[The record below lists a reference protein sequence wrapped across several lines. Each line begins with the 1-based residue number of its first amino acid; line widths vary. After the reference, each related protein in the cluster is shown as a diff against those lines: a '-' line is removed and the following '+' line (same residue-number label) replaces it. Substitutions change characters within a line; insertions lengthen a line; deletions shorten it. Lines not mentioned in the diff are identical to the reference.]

1 MSFFHGN
8 EKNPKSGNCI
18 SNIPFLLSTNQLRR
32 IPSNPFVAQLC
43 SVNLVKNKTK
53 KACGQNWS
61 CQEHWHTTFPQ
72 FPYIMTCKNSIW
84 GTCFLWN
91 IFMEGQSESNMTARK
106 TLVINI
112 FIWLKCQLLLRIQ
125 SQEYSRGILNMK
137 TSSLV
142 VMWVSIVCKE
152 REKDVEEI
160 VVWNQ
165 TLIFVVSCVFSG
177 TVVIYNTLWIMS
189 RKI

>member
-1 MSFFHGN
+1 
-8 EKNPKSGNCI
+8 
-18 SNIPFLLSTNQLRR
+18 
-32 IPSNPFVAQLC
+32 
-43 SVNLVKNKTK
+43 LVKNKMLQ
-53 KACGQNWS
+53 CPLESSGQTWP
-61 CQEHWHTTFPQ
+61 CQEHWHTPFHDSHISWPAKSLYVAPVS
-72 FPYIMTCKNSIW
+72 FEI
-84 GTCFLWN
+84 FLWK
-91 IFMEGQSESNMTARK
+91 GKSESNMTARK